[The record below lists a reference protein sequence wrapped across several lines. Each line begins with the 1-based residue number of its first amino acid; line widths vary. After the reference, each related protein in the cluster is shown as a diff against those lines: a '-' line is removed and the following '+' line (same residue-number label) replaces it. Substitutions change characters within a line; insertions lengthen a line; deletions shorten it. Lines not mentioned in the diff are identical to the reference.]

1 MGNVLP
7 LLGMLAVVVLIL
19 AAAHYTTKWI
29 ALHGTPGL
37 AAARGDEKFR
47 VLRVVSLGK
56 DGQAALLQA
65 GDRCL
70 LLGVTPGS
78 VTLLRELDEEEAAR
92 WIGGETADAAAP
104 PSFLEALQRNWS
116 KKK

>member
-1 MGNVLP
+1 MENVLP
-7 LLGMLAVVVLIL
+7 LLGMLAMVALIL

-37 AAARGDEKFR
+37 TAARGDERVR

-65 GDRCL
+65 GNRCL

-78 VTLLRELDEEEAAR
+78 VTLLRELDESEAAQ
-92 WIGGETADAAAP
+92 WIGGEPAGTAVP
-104 PSFLEALQRNWS
+104 PSFLEALQRSFS

>member
-1 MGNVLP
+1 MEIVFS
-7 LLGMLAVVVLIL
+7 LLGMLTAVALIL

-37 AAARGDEKFR
+37 PAARGDEKFR
-47 VLRVVSLGK
+47 VLRMVSLGK

-70 LLGVTPGS
+70 LLGVTPNS
-78 VTLLRELDEEEAAR
+78 VTLLRELDAEEAAR
-92 WIGGETADAAAP
+92 WIGGETADAAVSP
-104 PSFLEALQRNWS
+104 GFLEALQRNWS

>member
-1 MGNVLP
+1 MENVLP
-7 LLGMLAVVVLIL
+7 LLGMLAMVALIL
-19 AAAHYTTKWI
+19 VAAHYTTKWI
-29 ALHGTPGL
+29 ALHGTSGL
-37 AAARGDEKFR
+37 TVARGDERFR

-70 LLGVTPGS
+70 LLGVTPNS
-78 VTLLRELDEEEAAR
+78 VTLLRELDEAEAAQ
-92 WIGGETADAAAP
+92 WISGETAEAAAP